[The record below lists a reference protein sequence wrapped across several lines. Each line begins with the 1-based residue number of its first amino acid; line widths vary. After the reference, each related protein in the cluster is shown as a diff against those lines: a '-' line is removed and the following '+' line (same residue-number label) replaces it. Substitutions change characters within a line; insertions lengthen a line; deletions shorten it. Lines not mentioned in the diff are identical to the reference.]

1 MMRKHLLSAALL
13 LISAFA
19 FSSALAAPNPTEQLK
34 STIDKV
40 LAVLNDDGLDVA
52 AKRDK
57 IRVIIGERFNF
68 REMSIRTL
76 GKNWKQANRDQ
87 QKRFT
92 NAYRRLLEDTY
103 LVMVEAYTDEK
114 VDYVKENI
122 KKKKYAQVDTL
133 IVRPGAPPIPVNYK
147 SRLRKDEWWVYDV
160 VIEGVSMI
168 SNYRTSYQQIA
179 KNEGI
184 DGLITQIEEKI
195 AAGDTPTAAA
205 DKNSSGS

>member
-1 MMRKHLLSAALL
+1 MIRKHLLSAALL
-13 LISAFA
+13 LITAFV

-40 LAVLNDDGLDVA
+40 LAVLQESNLDNE

-57 IRVIIGERFNF
+57 IRMIMGERFNF

-76 GKNWKQANRDQ
+76 GKNWKGASKDQ
-87 QKRFT
+87 KKRFT
-92 NAYRRLLEDTY
+92 AAYRRLLEDTY

-114 VDYVKENI
+114 VDFVKESI
-122 KKKKYAQVDTL
+122 KKGKFAQVDTR
-133 IVRPGAPPIPVNYK
+133 IMRTGAPPIPVNYK

-184 DGLITQIEEKI
+184 DGLIAQIEEKI
-195 AAGDTPTAAA
+195 AAGDTPTA
-205 DKNSSGS
+205 DKSSGS

>member
-1 MMRKHLLSAALL
+1 MMHKHLLSAALL
-13 LISAFA
+13 LMTALV

-40 LAVLNDDGLDVA
+40 MAVLNDASLDVE
-52 AKRDK
+52 AKRSR

-68 REMSIRTL
+68 LEMSIRTL
-76 GKNWKQANRDQ
+76 GKNWKQANKDQ

-92 NAYRRLLEDTY
+92 AAYRRLLEDTY
-103 LVMVEAYTDEK
+103 LVMVEEYTDEK

-133 IVRPGAPPIPVNYK
+133 IVRTGAPPIPVNYK
-147 SRLRKDEWWVYDV
+147 SRLRKDGWRVYDV

-168 SNYRTSYQQIA
+168 SNYRSSYQQIA

-184 DGLITQIEEKI
+184 DGLIAQIEAKI
-195 AAGDTPTAAA
+195 ASGDTPTA
-205 DKNSSGS
+205 KSSGG

>member
-1 MMRKHLLSAALL
+1 MMPKHLLSAALL
-13 LISAFA
+13 IVNAFV
-19 FSSALAAPNPTEQLK
+19 FSSAQAAPNPTEQLK

-40 LAVLNDDGLDVA
+40 LTVLNNASLDVE

-133 IVRPGAPPIPVNYK
+133 IVRTGAPPIPVNYK
-147 SRLRKDEWWVYDV
+147 SRLKKDGWWVYDV
-160 VIEGVSMI
+160 IIEGVSMI

-184 DGLITQIEEKI
+184 DGLIAQIEEKI
-195 AAGDTPTAAA
+195 AAGDTPTAA
-205 DKNSSGS
+205 KNSGS

>member
-13 LISAFA
+13 LISAFV

-40 LAVLNDDGLDVA
+40 MAVLNDASLDTE
-52 AKRDK
+52 AKREK

-76 GKNWKQANRDQ
+76 GKNWKQANKDQ

-92 NAYRRLLEDTY
+92 TAYRRLLEDTY
-103 LVMVEAYTDEK
+103 LVMVEEYTDEK

-122 KKKKYAQVDTL
+122 KKKKYAQVNTL
-133 IVRPGAPPIPVNYK
+133 IVRTGAPPIPVNYK
-147 SRLRKDEWWVYDV
+147 SRLRKDGWWVYDV

-168 SNYRTSYQQIA
+168 SNYRSSYQQIA

-184 DGLITQIEEKI
+184 DGLITQIEEKV
-195 AAGDTPTAAA
+195 AAGDTPTA
-205 DKNSSGS
+205 DKSSES